1 MCGWVWWVSG
11 WRCRASVAP
20 EPVHPLPKV
29 KATLPFD
36 DDDLFD
42 DYRHWK
48 ELEGDDDDWAT
59 ESFLTDWRKR
69 P

>member
-1 MCGWVWWVSG
+1 
-11 WRCRASVAP
+11 VAP